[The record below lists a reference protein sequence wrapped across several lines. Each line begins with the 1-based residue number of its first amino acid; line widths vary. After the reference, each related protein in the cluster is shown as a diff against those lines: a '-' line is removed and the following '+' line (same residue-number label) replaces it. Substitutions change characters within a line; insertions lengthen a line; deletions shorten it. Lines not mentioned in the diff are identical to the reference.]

1 MFDNVLYQTHATVG
15 QGMEN
20 WGAFK
25 DWITFGIALLG
36 AGLGILNYWNAI
48 SQRRVRLR
56 VRPTYALPIGGG
68 DTMFSIEVVNL
79 STFAVTIT
87 EVGFTVDGSTAK
99 RKTRAGIPRPIIIDG
114 QPWPRR
120 LQQREAVSAFFHPGE
135 AMRAG
140 GRIGRAYAH
149 TSCGEFAYGTSP
161 ALRELRDIVDQS
173 RSRK

>member
-56 VRPTYALPIGGG
+56 VRPTYALAVPAGE
-68 DTMFSIEVVNL
+68 TMFSIEVVNL
-79 STFAVTIT
+79 SNFAVTIT
-87 EVGFTVDGSTAK
+87 EVGFTLDGRTAK
-99 RKTRAGIPRPIIIDG
+99 KTRAGIPKPIIMDG

-120 LQQREAVSAFFHPGE
+120 LQSREAVSAFLHPGE
-135 AMRAG
+135 VYRAG

-161 ALRELRDIVDQS
+161 ALRQLSKIIDEGRA
-173 RSRK
+173 RK